1 MESRT
6 RTQTVV
12 FTDMAD
18 YTRNVVGADRDA
30 LRVLLSQH
38 QSMVEP
44 IITRRNGRIVKNIG
58 DSFMALFD
66 SATDAVRACLDLVE
80 ANPPGSGGVTFRASC
95 ATGDVEV
102 IEGDAF
108 SETVNLS
115 SRINAKTPAGEVWIS
130 AGTWHCMNEP
140 EIPWESTGR
149 HALKGIPAEVEI
161 FRAVAQH
168 QAIIPET
175 LVAAI
180 RTGRLVVWQAG
191 DPVPVIPPNGHVVL
205 VGFRSDAPALA
216 NAVDSLPVVDASHLW
231 LQVYKLGPA
240 ERLEWVRHNRGLL
253 VATPAAL
260 NNAIQKWAIP
270 VQRHSGSDTIIL
282 DASSLAVLNLV
293 IAGLCLPSV
302 PYADVVAGY
311 SYDLLADGRWVNKS
325 DRALLRLDV
334 SGAGASLTVLGPGV
348 TVGGASAGVNSTWR
362 LTPGTRVGCA
372 AGTFDF
378 HQLNAEGYFGAL
390 VGDTQLR
397 LGVGAGQRVELG
409 REPKHP
415 GMLLPD
421 RNNQDNIRWCPGQVA
436 ARAREKA
443 FTLDKSLTGRH
454 HAEVSVVG
462 DAVLVN
468 PLHKTLPTLLMTPSG
483 SLARLAGPQ
492 AANVNDFL
500 FLGTTVVA
508 IRDSNS

>member
-1 MESRT
+1 MDSRT

-18 YTRNVVGADRDA
+18 YTRNVVNADRDG
-30 LRVLLSQH
+30 LRVLLAQH
-38 QSMVEP
+38 EAMVEP
-44 IITRRNGRIVKNIG
+44 VLTRRNGRIVKNIG

-66 SATDAVRACLDLVE
+66 SATDAVRACLELVE
-80 ANPPGSGGVTFRASC
+80 AHPPGSGGVTFRASC

-130 AGTWHCMNEP
+130 AGTWHCMNEA

-149 HALKGIPAEVEI
+149 HTLKGIPVEVEI
-161 FRAVAQH
+161 YRAVPEH
-168 QAIIPET
+168 QTILPDS

-191 DPVPVIPPNGHVVL
+191 DPVPVVPPNGHVVM
-205 VGFRSDAPALA
+205 VGFRSDSPGTAA
-216 NAVDSLPVVDASHLW
+216 AVDSLPVVDASHLW

-240 ERLEWVRHNRGLL
+240 ERLEWVRHNRGLI
-253 VATPAAL
+253 VGTAAAL
-260 NNAIQKWAIP
+260 NATIQRWSVP

-282 DASSLAVLNLV
+282 DASALAVLNLV
-293 IAGLCLPSV
+293 IAGLCLPAV

-311 SYDLLADGRWVNKS
+311 SYDLLSDGRWVNKS

-334 SGAGASLTVLGPGV
+334 SPVGAVLTVLGPGV
-348 TVGGASAGVNSTWR
+348 SIGGAAAAVSSTWK
-362 LTPGTRVGCA
+362 LAPGTRVVCT
-372 AGTFDF
+372 AGTFEF
-378 HQLNAEGYFGAL
+378 HLLQAEGYLGAL
-390 VGDTQLR
+390 VGDTQMR
-397 LGVGAGQRVELG
+397 LGVGAGQKIELG
-409 REPKHP
+409 REPSHP
-415 GMLLPD
+415 GLLLPD
-421 RNNQDNIRWCPGQVA
+421 RNNQDNIRWCPGPTA

-454 HAEVSVVG
+454 HAEVSLAGEV
-462 DAVLVN
+462 VLVN
-468 PLHKTLPTLLMTPSG
+468 PLHKSLPTLLMSPTG
-483 SLARLAGPQ
+483 SLSRLSGPH
-492 AANVNDFL
+492 AANVNDFM

-508 IRDSNS
+508 IRDSGS